1 MKTTMVAAVA
11 VVLACLIS
19 ATSTAGA
26 YSDHSL
32 HALIVHQHVDV
43 ETGSRAL
50 FWLRLESCRA
60 FDCVF
65 AFALLPRDAAR
76 QYSRRKRHILVRTG
90 PLELHNCLLCQGDGS
105 FPAPNV
111 ISNTRPLSCC
121 FVICEGH

>member
-65 AFALLPRDAAR
+65 AF
-76 QYSRRKRHILVRTG
+76 
-90 PLELHNCLLCQGDGS
+90 LHCSHGMLQDNIVG
-105 FPAPNV
+105 ANA
-111 ISNTRPLSCC
+111 IS
-121 FVICEGH
+121 